1 MLKGFVFL
9 FMGLIALVLFQG
21 EIALAGPM
29 TEQAIATGDALEV
42 PSEERVNWVRIWH
55 LDNSTKKWTFWD
67 SRLEYAD
74 VGSLRTIIS
83 DQIYWISV
91 RENQAA
97 VFFGTEYRFY
107 VGWNL
112 IPFGG

>member
-1 MLKGFVFL
+1 DVAPLDGNV
-9 FMGLIALVLFQG
+9 I
-21 EIALAGPM
+21 
-29 TEQAIATGDALEV
+29 
-42 PSEERVNWVRIWH
+42 RIWH

-67 SRLEYAD
+67 SRPEYAD
-74 VGSLRTIIS
+74 VGNLRTIIS

-91 RENQAA
+91 RENQLA